1 LQKVRESNPWIRA
14 GLIVLVSAALSLA
27 WLAVAGLVGKPGVS
41 SAVSASTNRGAA
53 VSEAVIR
60 RIDSTPSGTS
70 GQVTY
75 VTPEYLSLTG
85 GDPNQVAGAT
95 MFVFY
100 EENHYRGLPE
110 TDQVVPPV
118 LRVDGQTIVAPVE
131 FKPLTDSGHHRTWTI
146 RFPETKARHSLEL
159 MLPGTPGAATVEWD
173 LPINYPQTGSNA
185 VSIAT
190 FLTLAAGMVAALSPC
205 LLQLT
210 LYYLSTLAGVS
221 LTRPTTRQIMTTAA
235 WFVAGMTV
243 AYTTGGAL
251 AGLAGQRLQD
261 FGALGSW
268 GRGIAITAGI
278 GIVGMGI
285 WTGASAGAP
294 MLCKLPIP
302 ALTKMSRRAG
312 ALGAMAMGFV
322 FSLGCLSCFGG
333 AIFAS
338 VILYAGSL
346 GSPLQ
351 GALLLGL
358 FSLGIGVPFLAAAAA
373 WSRIGPLLDKL
384 QRYTPVIA
392 LGTSVVMVSFGFLMI
407 ADKFHWLS
415 SLLIRWLPFLN
426 V

>member
-1 LQKVRESNPWIRA
+1 MQRVREFNPWLRV
-14 GLIVLVSAALSLA
+14 GLIILVSAALALA
-27 WLAVAGLVGKPGVS
+27 WMVVAGLVGKPAVS
-41 SAVSASTNRGAA
+41 TVASSSATRAAAVSAA
-53 VSEAVIR
+53 VVR
-60 RIDSTPSGTS
+60 RFEPTPSGVS

-75 VTPEYLSLTG
+75 VTPEYLSATARAPGERAG
-85 GDPNQVAGAT
+85 GVL
-95 MFVFY
+95 FVFY
-100 EENHYRGLPE
+100 EENHYRGMPPA
-110 TDQVVPPV
+110 DQAPPPV
-118 LRVDGQTIVAPVE
+118 LRVDGVTIVKAEE
-131 FKPLTDSGHHRTWTI
+131 FRILTDSDHHRTWTI
-146 RFPETKARHSLEL
+146 RFPETHAQTSLEL
-159 MLPGTPGAATVEWD
+159 MLPGTPGAATLKWD
-173 LPINYPQTGSNA
+173 LPIRYPQAGPNA
-185 VSIAT
+185 VSVAA

-210 LYYLSTLAGVS
+210 LYYLSSLAGVS
-221 LTRPTTRQIMTTAA
+221 LTRPTTRQVMATAA
-235 WFVAGMTV
+235 WFVAGMTA
-243 AYTTGGAL
+243 AYTAGGAL

-268 GRGIAITAGI
+268 GRGIAIMAGI

-302 ALTKMSRRAG
+302 SLARMSRRAG

-338 VILYAGSL
+338 VILYAGNL
-346 GSPLQ
+346 GSPVQ

-373 WSRIGPLLDKL
+373 WSRINPLLEKVR
-384 QRYTPVIA
+384 RYTPAIA
-392 LGTSVVMVSFGFLMI
+392 LGTSVVMISFGFLMI

-415 SLLIRWLPFLN
+415 SFLVRWIPFLK